1 MTKTA
6 LRALAAAALMA
17 TAGFAHAACD
27 VTVEAG
33 DNMKYNTKEIAVD
46 KSCKEFKVHLKHVG
60 KMNKGSMGHNLV
72 ITKTEDMK
80 GVIGDGIKT
89 GAPEYV
95 KPNDERIVAHTKMLG
110 GGEEDTITVDMS
122 KVKTDGDYSFFCPS
136 PGHRSVIP
144 GTLMFSCS
152 LAALPTSPPIKKRP
166 ASCRAFLLA
175 QAERL
180 AAGQGGPL
188 VLVHFCLPAFSAPLC
203 WRASSDQDS
212 KNRSKFKP
220 LKMASAPVPLRH
232 HAME

>member
-72 ITKTEDMK
+72 ITKTDDMK
-80 GVIGDGIKT
+80 GVIGDGIKA

-122 KVKTDGDYSFFCPS
+122 KVKTDGDYSFFCS
-136 PGHRSVIP
+136 FPGHSSVMK
-144 GTLMFSCS
+144 GKLKFS
-152 LAALPTSPPIKKRP
+152 
-166 ASCRAFLLA
+166 
-175 QAERL
+175 
-180 AAGQGGPL
+180 
-188 VLVHFCLPAFSAPLC
+188 
-203 WRASSDQDS
+203 
-212 KNRSKFKP
+212 
-220 LKMASAPVPLRH
+220 
-232 HAME
+232 